1 MSINLLFLLAYFI
14 SVFSYLFPICCF
26 LPFKLLSRQKFV
38 LFIIIFSN
46 LLLIGYVLGNIGVVS
61 LLVALCFYV
70 SFINVNHLRNICII
84 IASYLFCVICDNVYS
99 LLWDSFIYPINQL
112 QADTAYYLIYLIS
125 FCIVIA
131 CICPFIKKLAQ
142 RFFRQFQAHLPKP
155 LIFLIMINLG
165 ICLFIFVFNIVMG
178 ERIGYTR
185 NTVIFNCILFAC
197 YFLISTVFIITI
209 IKTHME
215 KLAMDMRQ
223 ESYQQLQEYTNQ
235 IENMYQS
242 LRAFKHDYS
251 NIMLSMSGYI
261 DHDDFNGLKEYF
273 YNEILPAA
281 RNLSKNTA
289 HFNQLI
295 NINSP
300 ELKSIISAKLLYAME
315 LNIQIHI
322 EVAEAVTA
330 LSIDS
335 LDLCRI
341 TGIFLDNAIEATIE
355 TENPLINF
363 AIINME
369 TKYIFI
375 ISNTFV
381 DNGMPFATLSKPDVS
396 TKGKNRGLG
405 LHNAH
410 QILSKY
416 KDVLLDTEIQSN
428 IFIQRLYIPHKTT

>member
-1 MSINLLFLLAYFI
+1 MNIYLLSLFAYFI
-14 SVFSYLFPICCF
+14 SIFSYLFPICCF
-26 LPFKLLSRQKFV
+26 LPFKLLPRQKFI
-38 LFIIIFSN
+38 LFTLIFTN
-46 LLLIGYVLGNIGVVS
+46 LLLIGYVVGNIGVIS
-61 LLVALCFYV
+61 LLVCLCTYV
-70 SFINVNHLRNICII
+70 SLINSNHLRNICII
-84 IASYLFCVICDNVYS
+84 ITSYLFCVICDNAYS
-99 LLWDSFIYPINQL
+99 LLWDSFIYPINKL
-112 QADTAYYLIYLIS
+112 QAHITYYLIYLIS
-125 FCIVIA
+125 FCIIIA
-131 CICPFIKKLAQ
+131 CICLLLKKLAH
-142 RFFRQFQAHLPKP
+142 RFFQQFQETLPNP
-155 LIFLIMINLG
+155 LIVLIMINLG

-178 ERIGYTR
+178 ERIGYSR
-185 NTVIFNCILFAC
+185 NTVVFNCILFAC
-197 YFLISTVFIITI
+197 YFLISTIFIITI
-209 IKTHME
+209 IKTYME

-223 ESYQQLQEYTNQ
+223 ESYQQLQDYTNQ

-273 YNEILPAA
+273 YNEILPTG
-281 RNLSKNTA
+281 RNLTKNTA

-315 LNIQIHI
+315 LNIQVHI
-322 EVAEAVTA
+322 EVTEAVTA

-335 LDLCRI
+335 LDLCRV

-363 AIINME
+363 AVINME

-375 ISNTFV
+375 ISNTFI
-381 DNGMPFATLSKPDVS
+381 DNGIPFATLSKPDVS

-405 LHNAH
+405 LYNAH

-416 KDVLLDTEIQSN
+416 KNVLLDTEIQKN
-428 IFIQRLYIPHKTT
+428 TFIQHLYIPHKTN

>member
-1 MSINLLFLLAYFI
+1 
-14 SVFSYLFPICCF
+14 
-26 LPFKLLSRQKFV
+26 
-38 LFIIIFSN
+38 
-46 LLLIGYVLGNIGVVS
+46 
-61 LLVALCFYV
+61 
-70 SFINVNHLRNICII
+70 
-84 IASYLFCVICDNVYS
+84 
-99 LLWDSFIYPINQL
+99 
-112 QADTAYYLIYLIS
+112 
-125 FCIVIA
+125 
-131 CICPFIKKLAQ
+131 
-142 RFFRQFQAHLPKP
+142 
-155 LIFLIMINLG
+155 
-165 ICLFIFVFNIVMG
+165 
-178 ERIGYTR
+178 
-185 NTVIFNCILFAC
+185 
-197 YFLISTVFIITI
+197 
-209 IKTHME
+209 ME

-223 ESYQQLQEYTNQ
+223 ESYQQLQDYTNQ

-273 YNEILPAA
+273 YNEILPTG
-281 RNLSKNTA
+281 RNLTKNTA

-315 LNIQIHI
+315 LNIQVHI

-335 LDLCRI
+335 LDLCRV

-363 AIINME
+363 AVINME

-381 DNGMPFATLSKPDVS
+381 DNGISFATLSKPDVS

-405 LHNAH
+405 LYNAH

-416 KDVLLDTEIQSN
+416 KNALLDTEIQKN
-428 IFIQRLYIPHKTT
+428 TFIQHLYIPHKTN